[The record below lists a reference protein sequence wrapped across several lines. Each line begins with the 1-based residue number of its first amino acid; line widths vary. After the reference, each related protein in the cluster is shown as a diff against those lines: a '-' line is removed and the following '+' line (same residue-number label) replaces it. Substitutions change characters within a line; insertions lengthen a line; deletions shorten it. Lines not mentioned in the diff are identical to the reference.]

1 MAPSWLGKHSQ
12 LFEPHISLIVQ
23 FAVVAHRVIWLMKAT
38 RASAAA
44 LHQLASV
51 LVNRFVVSF
60 FSTFSL
66 PLMHMG
72 NIWYMPHIIGA
83 GLSSRAA
90 AELGLL
96 PGTTVR
102 FQSFSGADSDQS
114 LDGNDDSFRSLRV
127 SLMRILAVSAWYML
141 TLCSD
146 FV

>member
-1 MAPSWLGKHSQ
+1 LHDSNHRAFNSAIILHHNVQMDLSAAPAIIEQPSHRGMGRVVLAPSWLGKHSQ

-51 LVNRFVVSF
+51 LVNRLLFHS
-60 FSTFSL
+60 SL
-66 PLMHMG
+66 PFLSPHAYG

-96 PGTTVR
+96 PGTTV
-102 FQSFSGADSDQS
+102 
-114 LDGNDDSFRSLRV
+114 
-127 SLMRILAVSAWYML
+127 
-141 TLCSD
+141 
-146 FV
+146 